1 MQCPSVQTVLLV
13 LGLSLGLAAPAS
25 GQDQVRFPSRD
36 SDLTGGAPTQLSGR
50 LFRPAGHGPF
60 AAIVAL
66 HECEGLFDRAGRLAA
81 READWGRR
89 LAQSG
94 FVVLMPDSFGPRRL
108 RNICGDQA
116 RSTRMPFAERARD
129 ALAAADFLARQPN
142 VDGERIGL
150 MGWWS
155 GAETVV
161 AVMGGEPSRFR
172 AGVALYPECHLLLQ
186 RAELR
191 LNFTRPV
198 VILLGGAD
206 DYERPFPCER
216 LIAPRRGAGDPVEV
230 RYYDNA
236 YHHFDQP
243 NLPLRE
249 RNRDGQ
255 MAPSPRADAL
265 TRVPEFFAAHL
276 RR

>member
-1 MQCPSVQTVLLV
+1 MMQRPSFWTALLA
-13 LGLSLGLAAPAS
+13 LCLGLAAQAS
-25 GQDQVRFPSRD
+25 AQEQVRFPSRD
-36 SDLTGGAPTQLSGR
+36 ADLTGGAPTQLSGR
-50 LFRPAGHGPF
+50 LFRPAERGPF
-60 AAIVAL
+60 AAIVTL
-66 HECEGLFDRAGRLAA
+66 HECEGLFDRAGRLAV

-89 LAQSG
+89 LAQAG
-94 FVVLMPDSFGPRRL
+94 YVVLLPDSFGPRGL

-116 RSTRMPFAERARD
+116 RSARMPFAERVRD
-129 ALAAADFLARQPN
+129 ALAAADFLTRQTY

-155 GAETVV
+155 GAETVL
-161 AVMGGEPSRFR
+161 AVMGGEPARFR

-186 RAELR
+186 RTEPR
-191 LNFTRPV
+191 LNFPRPV
-198 VILLGGAD
+198 AILLGGAD

-216 LIAPRRGAGDPVEV
+216 LIAPRRSAGDRVEV

-249 RNRDGQ
+249 RTREGQ
-255 MAPSPRADAL
+255 MAPTARADAL
-265 TRVPEFFAAHL
+265 TRVPEFLAAHL

>member
-1 MQCPSVQTVLLV
+1 MRSCFASVSLAVLLA
-13 LGLSLGLAAPAS
+13 LGLADRAA
-25 GQDQVRFPSRD
+25 GQEPVRFPSRD
-36 SDLTGGAPTQLSGR
+36 GDLTGGAPTQLTGR
-50 LFRPAGHGPF
+50 LFRPPGRGPF

-66 HECEGLFDRAGRLAA
+66 HECEGLFNRNGRLAA
-81 READWGRR
+81 READWARR
-89 LAQSG
+89 LSQTRH
-94 FVVLMPDSFGPRRL
+94 VVLLPDSFGPRGL

-116 RSTRMPFAERARD
+116 RSARMPFAERVRD
-129 ALAAADFLARQPN
+129 ALAAADFLARQPT
-142 VDGERIGL
+142 VDGVRIGL
-150 MGWWS
+150 MGWRS
-155 GAETVV
+155 GAETVL
-161 AVMGGEPSRFR
+161 AVMGGEPRRFR

-186 RAELR
+186 RAGLQ
-191 LNFTRPV
+191 LTFARPV
-198 VILLGGAD
+198 TILLGGAD

-216 LIAPRRGAGDPVEV
+216 LIAARRDAGDRVEV

-255 MAPSPRADAL
+255 MAPTARADAL
-265 TRVPEFFAAHL
+265 ERVPTFFAAHL